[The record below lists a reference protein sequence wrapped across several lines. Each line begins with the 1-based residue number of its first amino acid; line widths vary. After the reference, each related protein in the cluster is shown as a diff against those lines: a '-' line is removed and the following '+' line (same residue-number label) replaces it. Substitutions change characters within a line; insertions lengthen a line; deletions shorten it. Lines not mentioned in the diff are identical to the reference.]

1 MVLLHHIRRYS
12 TRYNTWCYRQG
23 FYRYDKVKKKEKY
36 GPLICK
42 YIDIPIINEEFA
54 KEHGAKWD
62 RNEKKWVIEKYFM
75 S

>member
-42 YIDIPIINEEFA
+42 YIDIPIMKNLLKNMELNGIA
-54 KEHGAKWD
+54 M
-62 RNEKKWVIEKYFM
+62 KKNGL
-75 S
+75 